1 MTFDINQSVSSLLFS
16 NVIFYKDNEP
26 DSIDQHNRNEENSSA
41 LGERDNCMRHSR
53 AELKSSQ
60 EMNNHTIH
68 LKEYGSIAS
77 CLISLPSLVGTFYS
91 SYHSSYASFP
101 GALNLLSIGCD
112 QSALN
117 HKFTIETK
125 TDYVDELKY
134 EQALQSL
141 TLLKQLTLHV
151 IHESLTENEDNLYP
165 NNNSNEHSD
174 ITKDISQSDHLSFHL
189 ENEDTLFK
197 PQRHTLHRMK
207 SSRCLVELA
216 N

>member
-1 MTFDINQSVSSLLFS
+1 MTFNVNQSAPSLLFS
-16 NVIFYKDNEP
+16 DVICNEP
-26 DSIDQHNRNEENSSA
+26 DNIDQYNRNEDNSTT
-41 LGERDNCMRHSR
+41 LGERDSCMRRHSR
-53 AELKSSQ
+53 AEVKSCQ
-60 EMNNHTIH
+60 EMNNETNY

-77 CLISLPSLVGTFYS
+77 CLFYLPSLIGTVYS

-101 GALNLLSIGCD
+101 GDLNLLSIGCD

-117 HKFTIETK
+117 HKSTIETK
-125 TDYVDELKY
+125 TDHVDELKY

-141 TLLKQLTLHV
+141 TLLNQLTLHV

-174 ITKDISQSDHLSFHL
+174 ITKDISQSDHFSFHL

-207 SSRCLVELA
+207 SSRSLVELA